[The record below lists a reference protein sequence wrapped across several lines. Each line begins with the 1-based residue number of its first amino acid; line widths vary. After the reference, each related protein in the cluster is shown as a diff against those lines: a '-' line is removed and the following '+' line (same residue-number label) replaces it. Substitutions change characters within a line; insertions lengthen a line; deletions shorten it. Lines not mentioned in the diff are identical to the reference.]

1 VKNKLEEG
9 KENEKKDERPQSYV
23 ERIAREA
30 LALDPSILR
39 VIIVAKDGVV
49 IARVQQEGMDKKLQ
63 IPESLKE
70 KSGPTTALSMG
81 LIQDAIDA
89 LGGLDYT
96 VSAYKTCKIVAIPIM
111 SASWIIVLVTLRSC
125 EVTFIADKVRSLL
138 GI

>member
-1 VKNKLEEG
+1 LEED
-9 KENEKKDERPQSYV
+9 KEKKEEKPQTYV

-39 VIIVAKDGVV
+39 VLIVAKDGAV

-63 IPESLKE
+63 IPEGLKE
-70 KSGPTTALSMG
+70 KSGPTTSLSMG

-96 VSAYKTCKIVAIPIM
+96 VSAYKTCKIIAIPIM
-111 SASWIIVLVTLRSC
+111 SASWIIVLLTLRSS
-125 EVTFIADKVRSLL
+125 EVTYVAEKVRSLL
-138 GI
+138 GT

>member
-1 VKNKLEEG
+1 LEED
-9 KENEKKDERPQSYV
+9 KEKKEEERPQTYV

-39 VIIVAKDGVV
+39 VVIVAKDGAV
-49 IARVQQEGMDKKLQ
+49 IARVQQEGLDKKIK

-96 VSAYKTCKIVAIPIM
+96 VSAYRVVKIIAIPIM
-111 SASWIIVLVTLRSC
+111 SASWIIVLVTLRST
-125 EVTFIADKVRSLL
+125 EVSYVVDKVRSLL
-138 GI
+138 GT

>member
-1 VKNKLEEG
+1 MEED
-9 KENEKKDERPQSYV
+9 KEKKEERPQSYV

-39 VIIVAKDGVV
+39 VLIVAKDGSV
-49 IARVQQEGMDKKLQ
+49 IARVQQEGVDQKFR

-81 LIQDAIDA
+81 LIQDASDA

-96 VSAYKTCKIVAIPIM
+96 VSAYKTCKIVAIPIL
-111 SASWIIVLVTLRSC
+111 SASWIIVLLTLRSS
-125 EVTFIADKVRSLL
+125 EVTYIADKVRSLL
-138 GI
+138 GT